1 MAARKEDY
9 GMKKGIFG
17 LLTALALCLAL
28 LPGAAF
34 AEEGDAVTI
43 TGLAEGAQPVAL
55 ETEKFYV
62 ADETNGGV
70 KAAGEG
76 ETPSD
81 YLTYDGTTLTV
92 TGTVALTGM
101 VTVNSSLEITGDAG
115 SSLSVTSTSTPSFWL
130 KNGSALTLSGGVDFT
145 GENSGPPVV
154 NGSGS
159 TFAAGSDYSGN
170 IVLTSTGRSPAVF
183 DTALDVQ
190 NSGSI
195 EIRGQITYSGK
206 TAVLNSKDS
215 ISIKPGV
222 PLTGSLSIKGAD
234 VELIIDS
241 NAPVFTG
248 QSLDIE
254 ATGDVLITNENE
266 STSSPAP
273 ALTGPTVISAEGD
286 VTISSKGIPAYPV
299 FSTEATCDLTVKNA
313 RSVTI
318 TGDSNRDDAFFTVP
332 VTFKDCGEVTVTDAC
347 GTKPFL
353 KEGVTVTSN
362 RPWTVRK
369 NGGAPVTMP
378 DGSWTFGGVVPP
390 TIKSS
395 VTSPTAYASGD
406 GWVFYEP
413 AAGADKARL
422 TLDNATGDVISFD
435 QGVTGDVSIV
445 AKGRNTVPAIGVYG
459 FVTIEEGADTLN
471 TVVQEIITGAD
482 RKTDTRVT
490 VYGKAAA
497 TRSWI
502 LGEHDGDTTSLTI
515 REGAE
520 LTIPSSRELHIKD
533 FAYLT
538 NNGVLVNNSTIA
550 LEGAAAQ
557 DADAGTVKGLNL
569 SGAGKVTVEKTVGG
583 LKEAYTNGGKPLLAE
598 VGMLYL
604 PSMTDTTNE
613 AKGYKWEVLET
624 DNSTPAKIV
633 KAKLTLKE
641 GFNAGEVE
649 LPDAEVEIVSEGEC
663 LIGELTVSNPQKTA
677 LTLSGP
683 GPLNIQQ
690 HVEICG
696 GTGNSLTVAQGAQV
710 QVSGGFTVG
719 AAGGVN
725 GTITVNGTL
734 TSSGDSRYAAVLTGK
749 LEVGSSGTLRVS
761 GQTGVSLGGWSI
773 TGDAG
778 NKDFAGALTVQPGG
792 RFEARCD
799 PTVIL
804 ASADPADIREDSE
817 EEVIVFPNGYLP
829 SDCVLEFTNGKKT
842 LIISGDGTLFTISSD
857 NVPRPP
863 VSGHTH
869 QWAQRWSSDATHHWH
884 DCAVPGCPVTE
895 ARKKDGYKEHVF
907 DDDQDAVCN
916 VCGYIRSFPESS
928 KPSEPS
934 GGDSGDNS
942 DGFYP
947 FFPGGGKR
955 ADTVSVD
962 PAAVWALLAA
972 LEEQA
977 CPSRAF
983 SDLDAGAWYHEAV
996 DFALWAGLMNGYSDG
1011 TFRPGGT
1018 VSRAMLAQILYNQ
1031 AGKPAVTG
1039 GKTFSDVAPGA
1050 WYAPAVAWAARRG
1063 IVSGYAD
1070 GTFRPNSGVTREQLA
1085 AMLWRGAGSPASS
1098 RVLNFTDAD
1107 RAGDYALPALR
1118 WAVERGVMSGKS
1130 GGVLDPQ
1137 GQATRAQTAQMLK
1150 NLIKN

>member
-1 MAARKEDY
+1 
-9 GMKKGIFG
+9 MKKRIFG
-17 LLTALALCLAL
+17 LLAALALCLAL
-28 LPGAAF
+28 LPGAAS
-34 AEEGDAVTI
+34 AEE
-43 TGLAEGAQPVAL
+43 TGV
-55 ETEKFYV
+55 KFANGGTYVHLTDGKTYV
-62 ADETNGGV
+62 AAENGQGIIEWTE
-70 KAAGEG
+70 EG
-76 ETPSD
+76 TPASA
-81 YLTYDGTTLTV
+81 YLSYSGTTLTV
-92 TGTVALTGM
+92 HGEFTVKATIYASSDLT
-101 VTVNSSLEITGDAG
+101 ITGEAG
-115 SSLSVTSTSTPSFWL
+115 SSLSVTAAHGMAVSLTSDSV
-130 KNGSALTLSGGVDFT
+130 LTLDGGVDFT
-145 GENSGPPVV
+145 CNGNRGPGISYDYSATP
-154 NGSGS
+154 G
-159 TFAAGSDYSGN
+159 TFAATDSYSGD
-170 IVLTSTGRSPAVF
+170 IELSSGSSAPAVSGVP
-183 DTALDVQ
+183 LDVK

-195 EIRGQITYSGK
+195 TITGMISSIES
-206 TAVLNSKDS
+206 AVLNSTGDVS
-215 ISIKPGV
+215 ITSPSGSFTV
-222 PLTGSLSIKGAD
+222 GALTIKGAK
-234 VELIIDS
+234 VELINNS
-241 NAPVFTG
+241 SAPVFNG
-248 QSLDIE
+248 LSLDIE
-254 ATGDVLITNENE
+254 AAGNVLITNKNGT
-266 STSSPAP
+266 STAP
-273 ALTGPTVISAEGD
+273 ALVSSAVISAGGD
-286 VTISSKGIPAYPV
+286 VEISSKGVPVSSAYG
-299 FSTEATCDLTVKNA
+299 ATYDLTVKNA
-313 RSVTI
+313 QNVTI
-318 TGDSNRDDAFFTVP
+318 TGESGSDAFFPAP
-332 VTFKDCGEVTVTDAC
+332 VTFENCGNVTVTDT
-347 GTKPFL
+347 GTGEL
-353 KEGVTVTSN
+353 LGEDGAITSDSLVYVTQ
-362 RPWTVRK
+362 
-369 NGGAPVTMP
+369 GGEKKLYADGKLWAYSDEPVIYIE
-378 DGSWTFGGVVPP
+378 P
-390 TIKSS
+390 T
-395 VTSPTAYASGD
+395 TPATAYKSGD

-413 AAGADKARL
+413 AAGGEDARL
-422 TLDNATGDVISFD
+422 TLDNATGDAISFAPD
-435 QGVTGDVSIV
+435 VTGNVSIV
-445 AKGRNTVPAIGVYG
+445 AKGRNTVPAIAVHGS
-459 FVTIEEGADTLN
+459 VTIAEGADTLN

-497 TRSWI
+497 TRNWI
-502 LGEHDGDTTSLTI
+502 LGEHDGGTTSLTI

-520 LTIPSSRELHIKD
+520 LTIPSSGKLYIKD
-533 FAYLT
+533 FARLT
-538 NNGVLVNNSTIA
+538 NDGTLVNNGTIA

-557 DADAGTVKGLNL
+557 DADAETVKGMNL
-569 SGAGKVTVEKTVGG
+569 SGGGKVTVEKTVGG
-583 LKEAYTNGGKPLLAE
+583 LKEAYTNGGEPLLAA

-604 PSMTDTTNE
+604 PSMTDTTDE

-641 GFNAGEVE
+641 GFNAEEVS

-710 QVSGGFTVG
+710 RVSGGFTVG
-719 AAGGVN
+719 AAGGVD

-734 TSSGDSRYAAVLTGK
+734 TSSGDSTYAAVRTGK

-761 GQTGVSLGGWSI
+761 GQTGVALAGKS
-773 TGDAG
+773 TDDADE
-778 NKDFAGALTVQPGG
+778 KDFAGALTVQPGG

-804 ASADPADIREDSE
+804 ASPDGLVFREDSE

-829 SDCVLEFTNGKKT
+829 AGCELRFSNGKKE
-842 LIISGDGTLFTISSD
+842 LIIPGDGTLFTISSD

-895 ARKKDGYKEHVF
+895 AWKKDGYKEHVF
-907 DDDQDAVCN
+907 DDDQDAMCN
-916 VCGYIRSFPESS
+916 VCGYIRSFPEPSE
-928 KPSEPS
+928 PSEPS

-955 ADTVSVD
+955 ADTASVD

-1050 WYAPAVAWAARRG
+1050 WYAPAVAWAAQRG

-1085 AMLWRGAGSPASS
+1085 AMLWRSAGSPASS

-1118 WAVERGVMSGKS
+1118 WAVERGVMNGKS